1 MRRNEKERERQ
12 RYIYSWKVMIEG
24 STKEK
29 KEGNGISINKEEK
42 IGFQKLNNKK
52 KTFFGAL

>member
-1 MRRNEKERERQ
+1 MRRKERDRD
-12 RYIYSWKVMIEG
+12 INSWKVVIEG